1 MRFGVHLPL
10 LAFDDAPVTLG
21 RLLAVARAAEE
32 RGLDTLAANDHLVYR
47 LPWLDGPTALAT
59 VLTTAPTATLMTSVA
74 LPVVRGPVALA
85 KSLAAI
91 DLLSGGRLVAGLG
104 PGSTADDYD
113 AMGIPFSERWG
124 RFDEAVQA
132 MHALWGRGTKPF
144 VGRFYDT
151 TGVTLSPAP
160 AQPGGPPIF
169 IGSWGSTAGLRRVA
183 RLADG
188 WLASAYNTTPEA
200 FADARFQLRE
210 HLAEEGRDPAGFPN
224 TLATMWLHV
233 TDDET
238 ERAEVLGRLGVLLR
252 RDPGLLG
259 KVLPIGTPDHCR
271 AVVERYRD
279 AGADRILF
287 WPLTDDVRQL
297 DRLAGEVLA
306 RVADAALHS

>member
-21 RLLAVARAAEE
+21 RLLAVARAAVAH
-32 RGLDTLAANDHLVYR
+32 GLDTLAANDHLVYR

-59 VLTTAPTATLMTSVA
+59 VLATAPTATLMTSVA

-113 AMGIPFSERWG
+113 AVGLPFSERWS

-132 MHALWGRGTKPF
+132 VRALWGGRTEAF

-151 TGVTLSPAP
+151 TGVTLSPPP
-160 AQPGGPPIF
+160 AQIGGPPIF
-169 IGSWGSTAGLRRVA
+169 IGSWGSMAGLRRVA

-188 WLASAYNTTPEA
+188 WLASAYNTSPVA
-200 FADARFQLRE
+200 FAKARLQLADQ
-210 HLAEEGRDPAGFPN
+210 LTAEGRDPSGFPN

-233 TDDET
+233 TDDEA
-238 ERAEVLGRLGVLLR
+238 ERDEVLGRLGVLLR
-252 RDPGLLG
+252 RDPELFG

-271 AVVERYRD
+271 AVVARYRE

-287 WPLTDDVRQL
+287 WPLTDEVRQL
-297 DRLAGEVLA
+297 DRLAGEVLI
-306 RVADAALHS
+306 RS